1 MRRPYRLTTA
11 FIRGLKAPGCY
22 GDGRGGSGLQIRV
35 HRTACGD
42 VSQSWRQKVKLS
54 GGKAT
59 TLGLGSW
66 PFVTLAD
73 ARKLAATNRLK
84 VLAGIDPRT
93 DEAAPAQSVA
103 VPDASTSPSFDAAA
117 QETIA
122 MHREGWKEG
131 SSTEARWRR
140 SLAGLPFG
148 GKPVGD
154 VASGD
159 VLAVIQPRWTR
170 TPAAAKAQL
179 DIIRQVFRWSLGAG
193 HRKDDPTVAVQAAL
207 PKQNGRTKH
216 HRAVPVADAPATM
229 AALRTV
235 TRSRKLTRLSLEFTV
250 LTAARPGEASGARWR
265 EIAGDVW
272 TVPADRMKGKREHR
286 VPLSAPAL
294 AVLRAAARET
304 DGRKPDALI
313 FPSTKGTEIHAASR
327 RQCLKVCGI
336 KATAHGFRS
345 TFRDWCAESG
355 VAREV
360 AEACLAH
367 VVGGV
372 EGAYFRSDLLARRRE
387 VMDRWAAF
395 LA

>member
-1 MRRPYRLTTA
+1 MGRPYRLTTA
-11 FIRGLKAPGCY
+11 FIRGLEAPGCY
-22 GDGRGGSGLQIRV
+22 GDGRGGSGLQVRV
-35 HRTACGD
+35 HKTACGD
-42 VSQSWRQKVKLS
+42 TSKSWRQKLKI
-54 GGKAT
+54 GGKPT
-59 TLGLGSW
+59 TVGLGSW

-73 ARKLAATNRLK
+73 ARKAAATNRLK
-84 VLAGIDPRT
+84 VLSGIDPRT
-93 DEAAPAQSVA
+93 DAAMPAPVAAVPVAPA
-103 VPDASTSPSFDAAA
+103 SPSFDAAA

-122 MHREGWKEG
+122 MHREGWKKG

-193 HRKDDPTVAVQAAL
+193 YRTDDPTVAVQAAL
-207 PKQNGRTKH
+207 PKQNGRTRH
-216 HRAVPVADAPATM
+216 HKAVPVAEAPAAM

-250 LTAARPGEASGARWR
+250 LTAVRPGEASGATWS
-265 EIAGDVW
+265 EIDGDVW
-272 TVPADRMKGKREHR
+272 TVPAGRMKGKRAHR
-286 VPLSAPAL
+286 VPLSPAAL
-294 AVLRAAARET
+294 KVLENAARET
-304 DGRKPDALI
+304 RKKNARGLI
-313 FPSTKGTEIHAASR
+313 FPSTKGTELHAASR

-345 TFRDWCAESG
+345 TFRDWCAETG

-360 AEACLAH
+360 AEASLAH

-372 EGAYFRSDLLARRRE
+372 EGAYFRSDLLLRRSE
-387 VMDRWAAF
+387 CMQAWAEF